1 MTSSIAATLT
11 SSKTALIS
19 AFLAVFMV
27 VSAARAQDVGEDATR
42 ARAFFD
48 AGVAQ
53 SRAEAW
59 VDALASFRESLRYLD
74 RPATHVN
81 VAAALLRLG
90 RFIEARA
97 EMDALLRSELNADQ
111 RGQAEEMRTRAA
123 ASIRQL
129 EIQIEPATAQL
140 VIDGTARSE
149 TGAVRR
155 LELDPGEHQL
165 EARAEGYTTVTRAIT
180 TDAPALL
187 ITLRQLAARLRVRC
201 SIEDAVVTVDG
212 LEVGRGG
219 AEIDLAAGRHELIVS
234 ALGHTP
240 FHRWMTFSAGQQLD
254 VIATLG
260 QPTQSVPLEQDPWF
274 WAIGGGS
281 LLVIA
286 GVAIGVGFALTPTG
300 YDGGTLGDV
309 LVAR

>member
-1 MTSSIAATLT
+1 M
-11 SSKTALIS
+11 
-19 AFLAVFMV
+19 
-27 VSAARAQDVGEDATR
+27 
-42 ARAFFD
+42 
-48 AGVAQ
+48 
-53 SRAEAW
+53 
-59 VDALASFRESLRYLD
+59 DALASFRESLRYLD

-97 EMDALLRSELNADQ
+97 EMDSLLRSELNADQ

-129 EIQIEPATAQL
+129 EIQIEPANAQL
-140 VIDGTARSE
+140 VIDGAVRTE
-149 TGAVRR
+149 TGALRR

-187 ITLRQLAARLRVRC
+187 IALRQLAARLRVRC

-219 AEIDLAAGRHELIVS
+219 AEIDLPAGRHELIVS

-286 GVAIGVGFALTPTG
+286 GVAIGVGFALTPAG